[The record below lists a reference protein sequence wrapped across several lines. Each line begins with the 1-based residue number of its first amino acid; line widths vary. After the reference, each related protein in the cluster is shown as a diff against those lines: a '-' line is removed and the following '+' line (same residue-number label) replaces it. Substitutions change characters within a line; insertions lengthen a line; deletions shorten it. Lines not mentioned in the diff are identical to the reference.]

1 MTGVSGTIGT
11 SGRARAAAL
20 TRRTQL
26 FLPANRV
33 ERAAKAALSGA
44 DAVILDLEDSVPV
57 DGRAAARDL
66 LGEGVAALRAAR
78 PDLHVLVRVN
88 SDDDLATDVEAAVA
102 AGAAGVLV
110 PKVESA
116 DRVREVDA
124 LLDRAEARYPG
135 SPGSTGSTEVQVLV
149 ESPRGLLEAA
159 AIAAAGTRT
168 VAMMLGG
175 EDLATELE
183 VDPGS
188 PDFDVRW
195 AHGMLLCAA
204 RAHGLAPYGLL
215 GSLAEFRDLPA
226 LERDAT
232 RSRAFGYLGALC
244 IHPAQVPVLSGAFS
258 PSAAEVAHARAVLTA
273 LAEGERAGTT
283 AVQLDGR
290 MVDTPMAGR
299 ARRLLARAGLD
310 AARPDEGPTGVTGS
324 PRPR

>member
-1 MTGVSGTIGT
+1 VTGMTGVSGTIGT

-66 LGEGVAALRAAR
+66 LDEGVAALRAAR

-116 DRVREVDA
+116 DRVREVEA
-124 LLDRAEARYPG
+124 LLDRTETRLAVPPG
-135 SPGSTGSTEVQVLV
+135 RTEVQVLV

-168 VAMMLGG
+168 VAMVLGG

-215 GSLAEFRDLPA
+215 GSLAEFRDLAA

-244 IHPAQVPVLSGAFS
+244 IHPAQVPVLAGAFS
-258 PSAAEVAHARAVLTA
+258 PSPAEVAHARAVLAA

-310 AARPDEGPTGVTGS
+310 EVS
-324 PRPR
+324 